1 MSRGAQVGSR
11 GGGAGAL
18 VSAVIAAALLTAC
31 APDAPASRAAAD
43 SAPDA
48 PASRGATATPD
59 AAASPA
65 TAADA
70 DRPWATSSPTE
81 AALEATSGDD
91 VFLSY
96 VWDLAMDSH
105 GRVYVVDGSEPG
117 IIVLKADLTHER
129 TIGRDGEGPG
139 EFGRAAAVQVLPGD
153 TLLVWDVDLQRLTA
167 FAPGSGEAASI
178 HSPGTQQGISRIW
191 RLPGDMGYLARSSTM
206 YRADGSD
213 QDSTRTEVLRHVRE
227 VDGRVADDV
236 LYSYPAAER
245 LVLRSEGRVSVA
257 GHPFGRS
264 SHVGLLGDGRIV
276 HASSDAIEVRAI
288 DLTGEVRTAV
298 SHPTTYLPV
307 SRQDLAEAADKLSAA
322 MGRALRDGAPYI
334 WPSLTGLVVDDAG
347 RIWIGIRLADL
358 TRWEWAAFLPDGTHQ
373 LSVELPAGVEV
384 QAIGGGRMIGVALDE
399 LDTPRILAYRLP

>member
-18 VSAVIAAALLTAC
+18 VSAAVVAALAAGC
-31 APDAPASRAAAD
+31 GPDAPASRAAAD
-43 SAPDA
+43 
-48 PASRGATATPD
+48 PAQD
-59 AAASPA
+59 AAASRGS
-65 TAADA
+65 AADA

-96 VWDLAMDSH
+96 VWDLAMDSR

-167 FAPGSGEAASI
+167 FAPESEEAASV
-178 HSPGTQQGISRIW
+178 HSPGAQQGISRIW
-191 RLPGDMGYLARSSTM
+191 RLPGDVGYLARSSTM

-227 VDGRVADDV
+227 VEGRVADDV
-236 LYSYPAAER
+236 LYSYPAPER

-257 GHPFGRS
+257 GHPFGRG

-276 HASSDAIEVRAI
+276 HAKSDALEARTI
-288 DLTGEVRTAV
+288 DLTGEVRIAF

-307 SRQDLAEAADKLSAA
+307 SRQDLSEAADNMSAA
-322 MGRALRDGAPYI
+322 LGRVLREGAPYV

-347 RIWIGIRLADL
+347 RIWIGLRLADL
-358 TRWEWAAFLPDGTHQ
+358 TMWEWAAFLPDGTHQ
-373 LSVELPAGVEV
+373 LSVELPAGVAV
-384 QAIGGGRMIGVALDE
+384 RAIGGGRMIAVARDDLG
-399 LDTPRILAYRLP
+399 TPSIVAYRLP